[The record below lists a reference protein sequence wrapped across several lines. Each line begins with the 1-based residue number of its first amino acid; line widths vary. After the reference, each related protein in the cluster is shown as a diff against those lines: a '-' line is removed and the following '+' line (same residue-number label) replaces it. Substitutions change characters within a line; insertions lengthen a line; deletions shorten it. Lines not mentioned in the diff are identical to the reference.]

1 MEKEEGN
8 LYQVISNPLKPC
20 PNCGKACKKDSKY
33 CLKCKIVISYVSYS
47 EIRNDDRNKIRRLE
61 QDIGSLKQERT
72 RSFCL
77 SKK

>member
-20 PNCGKACKKDSKY
+20 PNCGEACKKDSKY
-33 CLKCKIVISYVSYS
+33 CLKCKIVIFYVSYS

-61 QDIGSLKQERT
+61 RDIGSLKQGRT